1 MMYLLMQ
8 LMEEIVMNRF
18 INLTKR
24 NIKVYFSDKSMF
36 FVSLITPLI
45 LLVLYSSFLG
55 NIFKESFISAKKT
68 NLSFCW
74 LPIPTMLSAES
85 NTNTI
90 SVLCNSYKASVP
102 VYAINNSKTG
112 LFKAYSSWW
121 AFCSKKEK

>member
-8 LMEEIVMNRF
+8 LMEEIVMNKF

-55 NIFKESFISAKKT
+55 NIFK
-68 NLSFCW
+68 
-74 LPIPTMLSAES
+74 
-85 NTNTI
+85 
-90 SVLCNSYKASVP
+90 
-102 VYAINNSKTG
+102 
-112 LFKAYSSWW
+112 
-121 AFCSKKEK
+121 